1 MQDFEVI
8 EIVSFPSEGTT
19 QTPPHDHGDFIFQ
32 SYAPLAMR
40 YFRDIFDISVEGF
53 LNSIAAEPLGKNFFG
68 KFEFLEKFSEDI
80 EIDQKKRCLM
90 SKIEI
95 EIFPKKSISIKTRK
109 NQYAAQKSK
118 FSRIT

>member
-8 EIVSFPSEGTT
+8 EIQAFPLNGST

-53 LNSIAAEPLGKNFFG
+53 INSIAKDSLGMNY
-68 KFEFLEKFSEDI
+68 
-80 EIDQKKRCLM
+80 
-90 SKIEI
+90 
-95 EIFPKKSISIKTRK
+95 SIYCS
-109 NQYAAQKSK
+109 YY
-118 FSRIT
+118 FW